1 MDAAPWKFY
10 LIQNG
15 NRTYAGVSPDPTR
28 RLRQHNGE
36 ICGGAKYTRKS
47 GPGWIHKCIVEGF
60 TCKRDALQ
68 FEWAVKHCAPR
79 KTGGLEA
86 RLQKLVKILCKD
98 KWTMTATPASTIPL
112 TVVLHGCTLKDA
124 TDLPDYVTLHHAIQS
139 SDVQASSPN
148 KICTGIYASNNKEE
162 TIQRAQEKE
171 NEETPCEN

>member
-1 MDAAPWKFY
+1 MDAPPWKFY

-15 NRTYAGVSPDPTR
+15 NRTYAGVSPDPIR

-36 ICGGAKYTRKS
+36 ICGGAKYTRMS

-98 KWTMTATPASTIPL
+98 RWTNTATPASKIPL
-112 TVVLHGCTLKDA
+112 TVALHGCTLKDA
-124 TDLPDYVTLHHAIQS
+124 TGLPDYVTVYD
-139 SDVQASSPN
+139 SDVQASLAN
-148 KICTGIYASNNKEE
+148 KTCTDIYAD
-162 TIQRAQEKE
+162 
-171 NEETPCEN
+171 NEEEALRRTQDQKAAGEKRATAPQ